1 MIEIICLNI
10 YIVSLKNYNF
20 EKCEFY
26 RKTCSTRF
34 DLEFDL
40 AFSVVIERSTAKRL
54 KKLIHAKTLQARRYA
69 QFEAM
74 FRQTFQ
80 NHTLLLRFYAYG
92 CYCLNLGDR
101 PMAGIMTG
109 MEPADLL
116 DE

>member
-1 MIEIICLNI
+1 MNQFI
-10 YIVSLKNYNF
+10 LKLLLGLSIFSQIWPPIWPSNDF
-20 EKCEFY
+20 
-26 RKTCSTRF
+26 
-34 DLEFDL
+34 L
-40 AFSVVIERSTAKRL
+40 FSVVIERSTAKRL

-101 PMAGIMTG
+101 PLAGIMTG

-116 DE
+116 DA